1 MMSCPIPHGD
11 KNLIVTFSNG
21 SRWDLQNNQYDVSIM
36 LNTVACYFY
45 QLNAELRFSGKVSIT
60 SWDIDYPLTEWNATD
75 PTCRTIYLASDSLYW
90 SQQVYQLAHELTHY
104 FIRGTQDDHNNWF
117 YEALAELASNYFLL
131 KMAGNCKNSSD
142 QRFQQ
147 YASSLSSYQQQT
159 SMYEAPDIDDVSLW
173 LRKNESYLLSHK
185 EARCLNA
192 QVAKLLFPYFQKEKD
207 IWNIL
212 LFAPHQNTC
221 LADLFLPWEKAIPDQ
236 CAYLR
241 RHIEHFR
248 SVFYPQGT
256 GCSNSI

>member
-1 MMSCPIPHGD
+1 MMSRSIPHGD

-45 QLNAELRFSGKVSIT
+45 QLKAELCFSGKVNIT
-60 SWDIDYPLTEWNATD
+60 SWGVDYPLTEWNVAD
-75 PTCRTIYLASDSLYW
+75 PTSRTIYLASNHNYW

-131 KMAGNCKNSSD
+131 KMAENCKQCSLLG
-142 QRFQQ
+142 FQK

-159 SMYEAPDIDDVSLW
+159 SMSTAPDIDDISAW
-173 LRKNESYLLSHK
+173 LKKNESYLLSHK
-185 EARCLNA
+185 EARNLNE
-192 QVAKLLFPYFQKEKD
+192 QVAKVLFPYFQEEKD

-221 LADLFLPWEKAIPDQ
+221 LADLFQCWEKAIPDQ
-236 CAYLR
+236 HANLR
-241 RHIEHFR
+241 RHVQYFR

-256 GCSNSI
+256 EYSN

>member
-1 MMSCPIPHGD
+1 MMSFLIKHGD

-21 SRWDLQNNQYDVSIM
+21 SRWNFQNNRCDASIM
-36 LNTVACYFY
+36 HDTVVCYLH
-45 QLNAELRFSGKVSIT
+45 QLNAELCFSGKVSIT
-60 SWDIDYPLTEWNATD
+60 SWDIDHPLTKWNVAD
-75 PTCRTIYLASDSLYW
+75 PTSRTIYLASNHRYW
-90 SQQVYQLAHELTHY
+90 AQQVYQLAHELTHY

-131 KMAGNCKNSSD
+131 KMAGNCKNSSH

-159 SMYEAPDIDDVSLW
+159 LMYEAPDIDDVSLW
-173 LRKNESYLLSHK
+173 LRKNESYLLSNK
-185 EARCLNA
+185 EVRRLNA
-192 QVAKLLFPYFQKEKD
+192 QVAKRLFPYFQKEKD

-221 LADLFLPWEKAIPDQ
+221 LADLFQCWEKAIPDQ
-236 CAYLR
+236 HANLR
-241 RHIEHFR
+241 RHVQYFR

-256 GCSNSI
+256 EYSN